1 MLKIEEKIYD
11 IDNVI
16 CENLNMLDSTMVT
29 RDIISQNLLAQSRNL
44 VEHIAVRA
52 YGGGKEI
59 AINRDTVPRALAY
72 LKEDNKYLFLRKF
85 HSFLQESKSHYTP
98 DNEGAERLMIKYYQ
112 FFAMIR
118 NFAKY
123 EYGMELLSNLEKF
136 PLNTDRT
143 VEEFREKIAELLKEK
158 RNFVDYSRTERMYV
172 HKVIPFIV
180 DGVPYYEMVLTPAY
194 DSTSKFDR
202 FIVYSENML
211 PSHYAIKAAIFY
223 EDIEVNGK
231 KMPVNILT
239 EFSVSIRPCEFN
251 NFADL
256 FDEKIRMTTGS
267 AEYIGMM
274 KYLSYSG
281 ASLLDVVLSSES
293 DYIRY
298 KNVMFGRSKAKH
310 FEPVLDSARCLIL
323 AGKPG
328 SNVIRYLLHTMN
340 NKVLKL
346 QKDKDYNS
354 VLSGLRLKWGCIPF
368 DEMPFATS
376 LIRHNPETIDL
387 FESIDQS
394 GREHEFMAKYIK
406 NNMNTNSKLYTPI
419 KELEGFTNDID
430 AAIDTFN
437 RNIHIKK
444 HEGRKLAKFGQSVYV
459 KGAFDNT
466 KYIIEELMRVSESG
480 ILGYTNAISAWMDEN
495 QAIDSEEKKAI
506 LQRLFERTH
515 VAMIY
520 GAAGTGKT
528 YMINQVSQ
536 FLDSHS
542 KLYLAN
548 TNPAVENLRRNV
560 MAQNCKF
567 MTIRKYIQTKN
578 VPVDVDILIMDECS
592 MVSNSDMADVLR
604 KINCKVMLLV
614 GDTYQIESIDFG
626 NWFSMAKYFIPRYAW
641 YELET
646 PYRTKDEDLLT
657 LWKKV
662 RKLDEDLTEHI
673 VANRYASNL
682 GASVFDKKS
691 EEEIILCLNYDGLY
705 GINNINRFL
714 QENNPNL
721 KYNSGCLSRQ
731 VGAIVTDSNFSVKS
745 VGWNDVPNKQLECI
759 YRDVHGY
766 CKGNQRE
773 CYSQFEYDN
782 ETLKKIFEHLDK
794 EISKVDLHGRKFS
807 YCFKDI
813 YNGWKGDKNQVFT
826 RALHAEE
833 NAFLQISKYGGMGIE
848 GGNLFCT
855 ASPCELCSKKAF
867 QLGIKKIY
875 YIDPYPGIAQTH
887 ILRFGKGKGNPE
899 LHLFSGAIGEAY
911 VRLYRPM
918 LAQKDELELVTGI
931 NSKAEVRSIIDT
943 SSRKTSAKDLKY
955 KLMEVSLEFV
965 SRESIESIR
974 KVDLEVLDGE
984 FDVLERSITWTG
996 SSYDKSELID
1006 DGDKFT
1012 LEDSKDQVSPYHYK
1026 INLNNKFCKG
1036 QRISYGIK
1044 TYLKDESQLMHEY
1057 LAQIVKYPIENLILR
1072 VIIPEKNALLDNV
1085 RYVRY
1090 ADMKMEYEF
1099 LDQENKVT
1107 ETKKDN
1113 KIIYELQIENPNLFY
1128 TYSMEWDFIKVK
1140 S

>member
-437 RNIHIKK
+437 RN
-444 HEGRKLAKFGQSVYV
+444 
-459 KGAFDNT
+459 
-466 KYIIEELMRVSESG
+466 
-480 ILGYTNAISAWMDEN
+480 
-495 QAIDSEEKKAI
+495 
-506 LQRLFERTH
+506 
-515 VAMIY
+515 
-520 GAAGTGKT
+520 
-528 YMINQVSQ
+528 
-536 FLDSHS
+536 
-542 KLYLAN
+542 
-548 TNPAVENLRRNV
+548 
-560 MAQNCKF
+560 
-567 MTIRKYIQTKN
+567 
-578 VPVDVDILIMDECS
+578 
-592 MVSNSDMADVLR
+592 
-604 KINCKVMLLV
+604 
-614 GDTYQIESIDFG
+614 
-626 NWFSMAKYFIPRYAW
+626 
-641 YELET
+641 
-646 PYRTKDEDLLT
+646 
-657 LWKKV
+657 
-662 RKLDEDLTEHI
+662 
-673 VANRYASNL
+673 
-682 GASVFDKKS
+682 
-691 EEEIILCLNYDGLY
+691 
-705 GINNINRFL
+705 
-714 QENNPNL
+714 
-721 KYNSGCLSRQ
+721 
-731 VGAIVTDSNFSVKS
+731 
-745 VGWNDVPNKQLECI
+745 
-759 YRDVHGY
+759 
-766 CKGNQRE
+766 
-773 CYSQFEYDN
+773 
-782 ETLKKIFEHLDK
+782 
-794 EISKVDLHGRKFS
+794 
-807 YCFKDI
+807 
-813 YNGWKGDKNQVFT
+813 
-826 RALHAEE
+826 
-833 NAFLQISKYGGMGIE
+833 
-848 GGNLFCT
+848 
-855 ASPCELCSKKAF
+855 
-867 QLGIKKIY
+867 
-875 YIDPYPGIAQTH
+875 
-887 ILRFGKGKGNPE
+887 
-899 LHLFSGAIGEAY
+899 
-911 VRLYRPM
+911 
-918 LAQKDELELVTGI
+918 
-931 NSKAEVRSIIDT
+931 
-943 SSRKTSAKDLKY
+943 
-955 KLMEVSLEFV
+955 
-965 SRESIESIR
+965 
-974 KVDLEVLDGE
+974 
-984 FDVLERSITWTG
+984 
-996 SSYDKSELID
+996 
-1006 DGDKFT
+1006 
-1012 LEDSKDQVSPYHYK
+1012 
-1026 INLNNKFCKG
+1026 
-1036 QRISYGIK
+1036 
-1044 TYLKDESQLMHEY
+1044 
-1057 LAQIVKYPIENLILR
+1057 
-1072 VIIPEKNALLDNV
+1072 
-1085 RYVRY
+1085 
-1090 ADMKMEYEF
+1090 
-1099 LDQENKVT
+1099 
-1107 ETKKDN
+1107 
-1113 KIIYELQIENPNLFY
+1113 
-1128 TYSMEWDFIKVK
+1128 
-1140 S
+1140 